1 MFRAFGI
8 NKNYSMSDFLKVAR
22 TSEIPQGG
30 KKLVE
35 VDFLPV
41 AIFNI
46 GGEYYAIEDVCT
58 HDGGPLAEGELE
70 NEEIICP
77 RHGARFNVKTGQALC
92 MPAFESVECYEVK
105 IENDEIYISI
115 D

>member
-1 MFRAFGI
+1 MEEFF
-8 NKNYSMSDFLKVAR
+8 KVA
-22 TSEIPQGG
+22 SVNEIPPGG

-46 GGEYYAIEDVCT
+46 GGKFLAVEDVCT

-70 NEEIICP
+70 GDEIVCP
-77 RHGARFNVKTGQALC
+77 RHGARFSVKTGEALS
-92 MPAFESVECYEVK
+92 MPAYEPIECYEVK
-105 IENDEIYISI
+105 IEDGDILVSV

>member
-1 MFRAFGI
+1 ME
-8 NKNYSMSDFLKVAR
+8 DFFKVA
-22 TSEIPQGG
+22 SVDEIPPGG

-46 GGEYYAIEDVCT
+46 DGKFLAVEDVCT
-58 HDGGPLAEGELE
+58 HDGGPLAKVKNPIVELDGD
-70 NEEIICP
+70 EIVCP
-77 RHGARFNVKTGQALC
+77 RHGARFSVKTGEALS
-92 MPAFESVECYEVK
+92 MPAYEPIECYEVK
-105 IENDEIYISI
+105 IEDGDILVSV

>member
-1 MFRAFGI
+1 MEEFF
-8 NKNYSMSDFLKVAR
+8 KVA
-22 TSEIPQGG
+22 SVNEIPPGG

-46 GGEYYAIEDVCT
+46 DGKFLAVEDVCT

-70 NEEIICP
+70 GDEIVCP
-77 RHGARFNVKTGQALC
+77 RHGARFSVKSGEALS
-92 MPAFESVECYEVK
+92 MPAYEPIECYEVK
-105 IENDEIYISI
+105 IEDGDILVSV

>member
-8 NKNYSMSDFLKVAR
+8 NKNYSMSDFFKVAK
-22 TSEIPQGG
+22 TSEIAQGG

-58 HDGGPLAEGELE
+58 HDGGPLPEGTLE

-105 IENDEIYISI
+105 IENDDIYISV

>member
-8 NKNYSMSDFLKVAR
+8 NKNYSMSDFFKVAK

-58 HDGGPLAEGELE
+58 HDGGPLAEGTLE

-105 IENDEIYISI
+105 IENDDIYISV

>member
-8 NKNYSMSDFLKVAR
+8 NKNYSMSDFFKVAR

-58 HDGGPLAEGELE
+58 HDGGPLAEGTLE

-92 MPAFESVECYEVK
+92 MPDRKSVV
-105 IENDEIYISI
+105 
-115 D
+115 

>member
-1 MFRAFGI
+1 MEEFF
-8 NKNYSMSDFLKVAR
+8 KVA
-22 TSEIPQGG
+22 SVNEIPPGG

-46 GGEYYAIEDVCT
+46 DGKFLAVEDVCT

-70 NEEIICP
+70 GDEIGCP
-77 RHGARFNVKTGQALC
+77 RPGARFSAKTGDAGS
-92 MPAFESVECYEVK
+92 MPAYEPIECYEVK
-105 IENDEIYISI
+105 IEDGDILVSV